1 MNDDPGA
8 LECAP
13 AAREGRRPTEGL
25 LTRSL
30 GLPGR
35 LVPLLVAVQL
45 LLWGVLSGY
54 LDPAPPTD
62 SLEQILFSQELRP
75 FYVKHPA
82 LPTWVLY
89 AVNRVFGPSVLSTFM
104 LGALCAALTL
114 VLLYAWA
121 CKLVGAPRAAL
132 ATLLASTIVFLNVGS
147 IQYSNNTVQL
157 PLAML
162 SIILFHRALTRGGW
176 ATWALLGAA
185 AGLMAL
191 AKLSA
196 LVLFASFAI
205 YLLWSGRLHRLATLR
220 WIAVAALVFG
230 VVLAPALI
238 AANNVDPAAEHYMRQ
253 MMFPPEVSR
262 AVRLLSVWDFSMAQL
277 AAVAPALLAFML
289 IRRSAPSAAPATDQ
303 PVPLAGFV
311 TIVGFGPFIITV
323 AAAVLSGARLL
334 SGWGTTFHLL
344 LPLWLVA
351 ASRFSVDVPRPMLI
365 RAAAVCFGVQ
375 ALLWIA
381 MMGNGGA
388 LPNLYSK
395 AQRSAPLAPPQL
407 ADAVRRA
414 WSAKTTVPLRYVVA
428 DIRTGA
434 ALAVA
439 FSGSPRVVDGNRP
452 DFTRAFTPSMQ
463 AACGFVAVTLRPPV
477 RDRNAPNYDP
487 LDDALNAT
495 ASLEEVAFEVAGG
508 QDRSYFIGVR
518 PPSGQKQCDD
528 VDPAHG
534 TEHDL

>member
-1 MNDDPGA
+1 M
-8 LECAP
+8 L
-13 AAREGRRPTEGL
+13 
-25 LTRSL
+25 
-30 GLPGR
+30 
-35 LVPLLVAVQL
+35 LLVAVQL

-54 LDPAPPTD
+54 LDPAPPSD

-89 AVNRVFGPSVLSTFM
+89 AVNQIFGPSVRSTFM

-114 VLLYAWA
+114 LLLYIWA
-121 CKLVGAPRAAL
+121 RKLVGAPRATL
-132 ATLLASTIVFLNVGS
+132 ATLLASTIVFLNVGA

-162 SIILFHRALTRGGW
+162 SIVLFHQALTRGGW
-176 ATWALLGAA
+176 RAWALLGTA

-191 AKLSA
+191 VKLSA
-196 LVLFASFAI
+196 LILFASFAI
-205 YLLWSGRLHRLATLR
+205 YLLWSRRLHRPATLR

-230 VVLAPALI
+230 AVLAPALI

-289 IRRSAPSAAPATDQ
+289 IRRSAPSAAPATGQ
-303 PVPLAGFV
+303 SVPLAGFV

-414 WSAKTTVPLRYVVA
+414 WSAKTSFPLRYVVA

-434 ALAVA
+434 ALVIA

-452 DFTRAFTPSMQ
+452 DFSRAFPPSMQ

-518 PPSGQKQCDD
+518 PPSGQMRCDD
-528 VDPAHG
+528 VDRAPAAPSPE
-534 TEHDL
+534 TQPLAALARVVSAQIR